1 MTFLAQTLIQGAVGF
16 AVGAGTN
23 DLAIRWI
30 FRTIYRKKLVL
41 GKAIQDVIST
51 ELMSPER
58 IIARLSAPDVREMI
72 ERNIREAID
81 RHCLVDYP
89 SPNDLAN
96 GNPVAENALADG
108 VERLS
113 ARLADDF
120 VRYYTQQDARVLF
133 VRNVFGKIR
142 GVLGPLMPD
151 ILGLVV
157 RMPELHA
164 RVQAEIARVLRGF
177 TAHPI
182 GRVNRIVDPSVRV
195 YLASICADAFAGYLA
210 KNLPVLLRQLKIWD
224 VIQDTIAGF
233 DMQRIECV
241 TRRVIN
247 AELRGVTLWG
257 GVIGLIVGISQ
268 SIVLW
273 LLK

>member
-1 MTFLAQTLIQGAVGF
+1 MTFLAQALIQGAVGF

-89 SPNDLAN
+89 SPNDLVN

-113 ARLADDF
+113 TRLADDF

-151 ILGLVV
+151 LLGLAVPH
-157 RMPELHA
+157 RRPQRASLPCLD
-164 RVQAEIARVLRGF
+164 LRG
-177 TAHPI
+177 
-182 GRVNRIVDPSVRV
+182 RV
-195 YLASICADAFAGYLA
+195 C
-210 KNLPVLLRQLKIWD
+210 
-224 VIQDTIAGF
+224 
-233 DMQRIECV
+233 
-241 TRRVIN
+241 
-247 AELRGVTLWG
+247 
-257 GVIGLIVGISQ
+257 
-268 SIVLW
+268 W
-273 LLK
+273 LLGKEPSGASAAAEDLGRHPRHHRRL